1 MYFKVVASAQPLHH
15 VGAHH
20 SLAIRMAPS
29 TDHGQCALGHIR
41 RGMFCLSARQS
52 VLRSVCDR
60 SWWGGWKFVSACV
73 TTLSEQPSSRV
84 CLASLGIARLAGMAC
99 CGRSRAV
106 ANASTSPSANPSA
119 RPSTGATAAN
129 RLFVATVQSV
139 IKSSSI
145 DRISAAHARRKAQ
158 SHIMAESKHGDA
170 HHGGVAAQAAT
181 SSLYL
186 IQLRPARADM
196 LTSGPTA
203 DEATAIQ
210 SHFERLQRLA
220 AEGVVA
226 LAGRTQTSNS
236 DTLGLVIVR
245 AASLEAATDLA
256 REDPAVSSGV
266 FTARTSPY
274 SAAVLNTKVFE
285 DPAALAADVAKPAAC
300 AAPAA
305 AANGVDGDAG
315 TP

>member
-106 ANASTSPSANPSA
+106 ANASTSPSAAFRRCKVSSNHHRLTESQQLMHAAKHNPKSWPNPS
-119 RPSTGATAAN
+119 TATPTMAVW
-129 RLFVATVQSV
+129 LHKLPPQVCT
-139 IKSSSI
+139 SSSC
-145 DRISAAHARRKAQ
+145 AQ
-158 SHIMAESKHGDA
+158 
-170 HHGGVAAQAAT
+170 
-181 SSLYL
+181 
-186 IQLRPARADM
+186 
-196 LTSGPTA
+196 
-203 DEATAIQ
+203 
-210 SHFERLQRLA
+210 
-220 AEGVVA
+220 
-226 LAGRTQTSNS
+226 
-236 DTLGLVIVR
+236 LGL
-245 AASLEAATDLA
+245 T
-256 REDPAVSSGV
+256 
-266 FTARTSPY
+266 
-274 SAAVLNTKVFE
+274 
-285 DPAALAADVAKPAAC
+285 C
-300 AAPAA
+300 
-305 AANGVDGDAG
+305 
-315 TP
+315 